1 MRWSRVGRLEPAY
14 RGTTFLDEIC
24 EAPLELQRRLLRV
37 LQEPRL
43 VAATNVDLPGDRW
56 IWRRARDT
64 SLASREGAATALGRK
79 APISST
85 KVGDRLVML
94 ALC

>member
-1 MRWSRVGRLEPAY
+1 M
-14 RGTTFLDEIC
+14 
-24 EAPLELQRRLLRV
+24 
-37 LQEPRL
+37 
-43 VAATNVDLPGDRW
+43 AATNVDLPGDRW

-94 ALC
+94 RAQSTYFWRNSANCESVRDRGTECTEAEMVRRVMSGRGSAW